1 MQIPRLTHST
11 LPPPIPLSLITHNGP
26 LNAQKI
32 SETKKDNGRLN
43 SSGDDNFRLQTQDE
57 LLTRSSKPERQWRL
71 HRVRELEGR
80 RRKNISLENRF
91 SSRVA
96 SSIIGH
102 CTQSLRSPAPNL
114 NSWCPSS
121 ETSRS
126 SSSYS
131 VFSVLQVMRPM
142 SKLSSFNYLDPGE
155 EHLRPFSF
163 ARTQNHQPF
172 RPPPSFF
179 SFWFR
184 FSIAVLL
191 LLWLLPSMST
201 RCLTL
206 TD

>member
-1 MQIPRLTHST
+1 M
-11 LPPPIPLSLITHNGP
+11 
-26 LNAQKI
+26 
-32 SETKKDNGRLN
+32 
-43 SSGDDNFRLQTQDE
+43 
-57 LLTRSSKPERQWRL
+57 
-71 HRVRELEGR
+71 
-80 RRKNISLENRF
+80 ENRF

-102 CTQSLRSPAPNL
+102 CTQSPRSPAPNL

-163 ARTQNHQPF
+163 ARTQNHQPALL
-172 RPPPSFF
+172 PPLSFF
-179 SFWFR
+179 S
-184 FSIAVLL
+184 SSKSSLL
-191 LLWLLPSMST
+191 LLPQPLPTSAFWNQSL
-201 RCLTL
+201 RVRPKGKVCVSLAPFFHS
-206 TD
+206 